1 MADLKTSIIIRA
13 VDKITAPVR
22 RITAAT
28 GRLTDTVRRAT
39 RPARELT
46 GRQRELRRAVV
57 AATGQIVKQTLSLGG
72 LARAAAVATGR
83 FTRQHF
89 TLNRL
94 LWTLGGLASGVYAF
108 KRTFVDTAA
117 SFERYRTILESVE
130 GSSEKARASMDWISD
145 FAVKTPFELEQVNEA
160 FVRLRTYGM
169 DPTKGLLRDLG
180 DASSAMGK
188 PLMQAVEAIADA
200 VTGENERLKEFGIK
214 ARAVEGG
221 KFRYEYTVDGETRF
235 AEALADDRAQIQ
247 QVLRGIFADR
257 GFTGSMEK
265 QSKIWEGMVSNLLDQ
280 WTRFQ
285 QMVMQSGA
293 FDYLKGRLRALLD
306 TIDRM
311 AADGSLQRIAEL
323 VSEKLVSA
331 FQAAE
336 RAVKALWPWV
346 VRIGKALAWA
356 ADAVGGWDRLA
367 VAVAGVYAAVKLGA
381 VKSLTGGIGELF
393 PAAPA
398 VAAPG
403 TGMLA
408 GAMGKLA
415 GFSGVIKG
423 LAVTLGVLTI
433 KFWLIAA
440 VVAIVVA
447 AIYKYWEPIKAF
459 LSGVWAGFTEALQ
472 PVYEALKPFFAAF
485 GEWIQPLITWFR
497 DLFVPVN
504 ASAEELAGFAA
515 AGKAVGQAIG
525 GLILNIGN
533 FIIGLIKLPYEIGK
547 AAGAVGS
554 ALVSAIGD
562 GIEAAAE
569 AMLGPLK
576 WVLDKARALLPSSDA
591 RVGPLSNLTASG
603 ASILE
608 TMGLGVLRAGPRGL
622 QRPLARALGT
632 AAAGL
637 ALSLP
642 VTPALAAAAPPPALA
657 AATPP
662 PALAA
667 ATPPP
672 ALAAAT
678 PPPALAAATPAGPT
692 AAAGAAIDN
701 SIHIQQLTIQQQPG
715 EDAGDLA
722 ERVLREI
729 EHRRRVSSREALHD
743 EL

>member
-1 MADLKTSIIIRA
+1 MADLKTSIFIRA
-13 VDKITAPVR
+13 VDKLTAPVKK
-22 RITAAT
+22 ITAAT
-28 GRLTDTVRRAT
+28 GRLTDTVRRAARPT
-39 RPARELT
+39 RVLAE
-46 GRQRELRRAVV
+46 RQRDLGRRV
-57 AATGQIVKQTLSLGG
+57 AGATRRIMKQALSLKG
-72 LARAAAVATGR
+72 LARAGRATG
-83 FTRQHF
+83 
-89 TLNRL
+89 
-94 LWTLGGLASGVYAF
+94 WVLGGLGAAVYAF
-108 KRTFVDTAA
+108 KRTFIDTAA
-117 SFERYRTILESVE
+117 EFEQFETQLQTIE
-130 GSSEKARASMDWISD
+130 GSSEKARESLKWIES
-145 FAVKTPFELEQVNEA
+145 FGSKTPFEIREVTEA
-160 FVRLRTYGM
+160 FVRLRSYGL
-169 DPTKGLLRDLG
+169 DPTDGLLRTLG
-180 DASSAMGK
+180 DTSAAMGK
-188 PLMQAVEAIADA
+188 PLIQAVEAIADA
-200 VTGENERLKEFGIK
+200 VTGENERLKELTGIK
-214 ARAVEGG
+214 GRAIKGG
-221 KFRYEYTVDGETRF
+221 KIQYEYTVDGETKF
-235 AEALADDRAQIQ
+235 VEVLANDRAAIQ
-247 QVLRGIFADR
+247 QTLLGIMDR
-257 GFTGSMEK
+257 KFGG
-265 QSKIWEGMVSNLLDQ
+265 GMDLLSTKFMGVVSNLMDK
-280 WTRFQ
+280 WTIFVK
-285 QMVMQSGA
+285 MVMQSGA
-293 FDYLKGRLRALLD
+293 FEFITQRLSALLD
-306 TIDRM
+306 TINRM
-311 AADGSLQRIAEL
+311 DADGSLQEIAEM
-323 VSEKLVSA
+323 VGEKILFA
-331 FQAAE
+331 LKETTKAIE
-336 RAVKALWPWV
+336 RAWPWV

-525 GLILNIGN
+525 GLILNIGD

-591 RVGPLSNLTASG
+591 RAGPLSNLTASG

-642 VTPALAAAAPPPALA
+642 VTPALAAAAPPPA
-657 AATPP
+657 
-662 PALAA
+662 
-667 ATPPP
+667 
-672 ALAAAT
+672 
-678 PPPALAAATPAGPT
+678 PAGPT